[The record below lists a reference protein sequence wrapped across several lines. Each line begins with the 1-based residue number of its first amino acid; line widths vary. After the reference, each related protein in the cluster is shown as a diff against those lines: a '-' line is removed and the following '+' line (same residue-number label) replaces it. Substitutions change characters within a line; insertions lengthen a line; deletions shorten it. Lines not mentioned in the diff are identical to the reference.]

1 VCQRKVRSLILGDCS
16 KLQNRSRHI
25 LATVSLAS
33 KGVCGAGHLTHLA
46 QFVQPSL
53 VLILNESSSSFREPT
68 FKLSAPLAKALNR
81 PRNNGARRRGCCDE
95 EVEL

>member
-1 VCQRKVRSLILGDCS
+1 MGEAIEERTGERRKTGVASVREVRSVCQRKVRSLILGDRS

-46 QFVQPSL
+46 QCVQPSL
-53 VLILNESSSSFREPT
+53 VLILNES
-68 FKLSAPLAKALNR
+68 
-81 PRNNGARRRGCCDE
+81 
-95 EVEL
+95 